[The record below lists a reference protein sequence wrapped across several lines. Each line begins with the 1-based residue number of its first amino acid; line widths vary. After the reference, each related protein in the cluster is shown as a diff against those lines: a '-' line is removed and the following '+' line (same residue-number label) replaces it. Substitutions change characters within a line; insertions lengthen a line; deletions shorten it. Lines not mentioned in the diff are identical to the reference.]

1 MGRVFL
7 ARGISQGQKWWQTL
21 LGREISCSQW
31 EVLSMDSRCL
41 AFCPFKFCGVVVG
54 AKDFFSFF
62 LGFQCL
68 QAYVLI
74 RCCKS
79 TQFHEMV
86 PSFTHFNYTHKS
98 CTTKHEFSHK
108 HALGCVE
115 ISLNLTINKSTATS
129 NWPPHTRVTSKVPKI
144 YWAWVLPKLETK
156 SKLRMKTEQRKNN
169 RGPNWSSHLNWSSQE
184 FHP

>member
-1 MGRVFL
+1 MH
-7 ARGISQGQKWWQTL
+7 
-21 LGREISCSQW
+21 
-31 EVLSMDSRCL
+31 SRCL

-54 AKDFFSFF
+54 AEDVLKNF
-62 LGFQCL
+62 LGFQCV

-86 PSFTHFNYTHKS
+86 PRPSMS
-98 CTTKHEFSHK
+98 LRHE

-129 NWPPHTRVTSKVPKI
+129 NWPPHTRVRSKVPKI
-144 YWAWVLPKLETK
+144 YWASVLPKLETK
-156 SKLRMKTEQRKNN
+156 SKVRMKTKQRKNK

-184 FHP
+184 FHR